1 LTFAQTPTDKHP
13 LNRPLSLLLIEDNTT
28 IATQVVDFLKGLGWT
43 VDYAGTGKE
52 GISLANNQSFDV
64 ILLDLN
70 LPDIDGLQVCQKIRS
85 TALKQPPILMLTAR
99 DAFSDKREGYGAG
112 ADDYVTKPFDLR
124 ELALKCEALSRR
136 FELHHERQIE
146 IGDLCLNLN
155 AGEATRAQ
163 SPLKLTRIGYRI
175 LEYLARAYPK
185 AVSRSDLSHHL
196 WGDDPPET
204 DALRSHIYHLRSVL
218 DKPFD
223 LPMLKTLSQVG
234 FRLEITDNEAAKS

>member
-1 LTFAQTPTDKHP
+1 M
-13 LNRPLSLLLIEDNTT
+13 NRPLSILLIEDNPT
-28 IATQVVDFLKGLGWT
+28 IATQVVDFLRGLGWT
-43 VDYAGTGKE
+43 VDYAGTGKQ
-52 GISLANNQSFDV
+52 GISLATKQNFDV

-70 LPDIDGLQVCQKIRS
+70 LPDIDGLEVCQKIRA

-99 DAFSDKREGYGAG
+99 DAFNDKRQGYGAG

-136 FELHHERQIE
+136 VKLHHERQIE

-155 AGEATRAQ
+155 AGEASRAQ
-163 SPLKLTRIGYRI
+163 SPLKLTRTGYRI
-175 LEYLARAYPK
+175 LEYLARAYPQ

-218 DKPFD
+218 DKPFP

-234 FRLEITDNEAAKS
+234 FRLEAANDDPGKS

>member
-1 LTFAQTPTDKHP
+1 
-13 LNRPLSLLLIEDNTT
+13 LNRPLSILLIEDNAT
-28 IATQVVDFLKGLGWT
+28 IASQIVDFLCGLGWT
-43 VDYAGTGKE
+43 VDYAGKGNE
-52 GISLANNQSFDV
+52 GILLASEQSFDV

-70 LPDIDGLQVCQKIRS
+70 LPDIDGLEVCRKIRA

-136 FELHHERQIE
+136 VELHRERQIE

-163 SPLKLTRIGYRI
+163 SQLKLTRTGYRI

-218 DKPFD
+218 DRPFH

-234 FRLEITDNEAAKS
+234 FRLEVINDEPTES